1 MSRRRPRNSA
11 LPRSGI
17 TARGGHSSRASRA
30 PARGE
35 TQAPRNSQLPSNRRL
50 SRAEPPPAPPSG
62 PGGGPPSS
70 PGRMSRPRISS
81 PGHKAADQLEPNKK
95 PRRKTKAEA
104 KRRLTFGPRLQAWMQ
119 RLSLVTGIIVVI
131 AASVMVAWGL
141 RRYLRSSPRFS
152 VRTVQ
157 VEGNVRRTPHQI
169 AKLAGIET
177 GKNVFTVEEEIA
189 EAAVEADPWIAE
201 AGVRV
206 DLPNQVIITV
216 KEREAHALAALEGR
230 LYLVDTEGH
239 VFKTLEPG
247 DPEDLPVVTGID
259 SEAIAADREAV
270 AKRVR
275 RALDL
280 VSDLHQQKIAERYP
294 VQEVNLDQDGSV
306 TVVVGTDGIS
316 LVFGRPPFR
325 QKVAKAERILQELRY
340 RKVKQAVMFLDNEA
354 HPERVVVRMK

>member
-1 MSRRRPRNSA
+1 MSRRGPRTSA

-17 TARGGHSSRASRA
+17 TAGSNGRTSRA
-30 PARGE
+30 PSRAKAKE
-35 TQAPRNSQLPSNRRL
+35 PRNSQLPTNRRL
-50 SRAEPPPAPPSG
+50 SRADPPPAPPSG
-62 PGGGPPSS
+62 PGTPPPSTA
-70 PGRMSRPRISS
+70 GRGSRPRISS
-81 PGHKAADQLEPNKK
+81 PGHKAVDQLEPNKK
-95 PRRKTKAEA
+95 PRRKREA
-104 KRRLTFGPRLQAWMQ
+104 KGKRRWSFGPRLQAWMH

-157 VEGNVRRTPHQI
+157 VEGNLRRTPHQI

-177 GKNVFTVEEEIA
+177 GKNVFTVEEENA
-189 EAAVEADPWIAE
+189 EAAIAADPWIAS
-201 AGVRV
+201 AIVRV
-206 DLPNQVIITV
+206 DLPNQVIIKVT
-216 KEREAHALAALEGR
+216 EREAHALAALEGR
-230 LYLVDTEGH
+230 LYLVDTEGQ

-247 DPEDLPVVTGID
+247 DPDDLPIVTGID

-280 VSDLHQQKIAERYP
+280 VGDLRQQKIAERYP
-294 VQEVNLDQDGSV
+294 VQEVHLDQDGSV

-325 QKVAKAERILQELRY
+325 QKVAKAERILEELRY

>member
-1 MSRRRPRNSA
+1 MRRGSRSSTI
-11 LPRSGI
+11 PRSGI
-17 TARGGHSSRASRA
+17 TASRAGRGPKA
-30 PARGE
+30 PSSAS
-35 TQAPRNSQLPSNRRL
+35 PRSSQLPSNRRL
-50 SRAEPPPAPPSG
+50 ERQQGSPSRSSG
-62 PGGGPPSS
+62 PGAPPASS
-70 PGRMSRPRISS
+70 PGRVSHPRISS
-81 PGHKAADQLEPNKK
+81 PGQKPVDQLEPNKK
-95 PRRKTKAEA
+95 PRRKTRGTKKKG
-104 KRRLTFGPRLQAWMQ
+104 KRRFSLGPRLTAWMH

-131 AASVMVAWGL
+131 SASVMVAWGL

-157 VEGNVRRTPHQI
+157 VEGNHRRTPHQI
-169 AKLAGIET
+169 AKLAGIEA
-177 GKNVFTVEEEIA
+177 GKNVFTVEEEVS
-189 EAAVEADPWIAE
+189 EAAVTADPWVADAE
-201 AGVRV
+201 VRV
-206 DLPNQVIITV
+206 ELPNQVTITV
-216 KEREAHALAALEGR
+216 TEREAHALAALEGR

-259 SEAIAADREAV
+259 SDTIARDRDAV

-294 VQEVNLDQDGSV
+294 VQEIHLDEDGSV

>member
-1 MSRRRPRNSA
+1 MSRRGPRSSA

-17 TARGGHSSRASRA
+17 TA
-30 PARGE
+30 ARGNVGRTSRVPSRGE
-35 TQAPRNSQLPSNRRL
+35 SLPPRNSQLPSNRRL
-50 SRAEPPPAPPSG
+50 SRAEPPPASPSG
-62 PGGGPPSS
+62 PGAAPPSS
-70 PGRMSRPRISS
+70 PGRVSHPRISS
-81 PGHKAADQLEPNKK
+81 PGHKSVDKLEPNKK
-95 PRRKTKAEA
+95 PRRRAKAKA
-104 KRRLTFGPRLQAWMQ
+104 KRRFAFGPRLQAWMQ

-169 AKLAGIET
+169 AKLAGIDT
-177 GKNVFTVEEEIA
+177 GKNVFTVEEELAKSSI
-189 EAAVEADPWIAE
+189 EADPWIAE
-201 AGVRV
+201 ADVRV

-230 LYLVDTEGH
+230 LYLVDTEGQ
-239 VFKTLEPG
+239 VFKMLEPG
-247 DPEDLPVVTGID
+247 DPEDLPIVTGID

-280 VSDLHQQKIAERYP
+280 LGDLHHRKIAERYP
-294 VQEVNLDQDGSV
+294 IQEVHLDQDGSV

-325 QKVAKAERILQELRY
+325 QKGMSSRNGKE
-340 RKVKQAVMFLDNEA
+340 
-354 HPERVVVRMK
+354 